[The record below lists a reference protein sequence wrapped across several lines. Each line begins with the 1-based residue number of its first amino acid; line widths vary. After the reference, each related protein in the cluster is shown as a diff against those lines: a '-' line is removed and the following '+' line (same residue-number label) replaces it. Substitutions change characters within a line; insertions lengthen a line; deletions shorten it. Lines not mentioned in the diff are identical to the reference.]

1 MQHKVV
7 KEEAGGPR
15 HYFSGTLSTRL
26 LQGWVMLQLPY
37 HLYSL
42 GRGNDGG
49 ALLIESGWTW
59 SSIDRLVDKI
69 AAEDSEIRPRGSSDR
84 TRQAA
89 MSAEAWSWFIR
100 LSFVLCM
107 TWRDVPRQDVI
118 ATLPSPEALVSYATS
133 VGTQKASIGHRHGIL
148 SLPLMAAQVCEQLEQ
163 FDDSL
168 KYAAAALTFVTDDNP
183 SASADMRPTTFAQ
196 AHALRGRVFAG
207 QGAHEDAERS
217 FAAAIH
223 CAKSHG
229 LRLYEMLAVRDLKR
243 LVLDGDGREEEGT
256 KQLKAVLQEMHG
268 PAEELTKLL
277 GDGFDAEE
285 ILRS

>member
-1 MQHKVV
+1 M
-7 KEEAGGPR
+7 EGRATAGCYR
-15 HYFSGTLSTRL
+15 HT
-26 LQGWVMLQLPY
+26 
-37 HLYSL
+37 
-42 GRGNDGG
+42 
-49 ALLIESGWTW
+49 AESGSVSFLCNQCGDTKGIYR
-59 SSIDRLVDKI
+59 S
-69 AAEDSEIRPRGSSDR
+69 P
-84 TRQAA
+84 
-89 MSAEAWSWFIR
+89 SWN
-100 LSFVLCM
+100 SF
-107 TWRDVPRQDVI
+107 
-118 ATLPSPEALVSYATS
+118 
-133 VGTQKASIGHRHGIL
+133 
-148 SLPLMAAQVCEQLEQ
+148 
-163 FDDSL
+163 DSL